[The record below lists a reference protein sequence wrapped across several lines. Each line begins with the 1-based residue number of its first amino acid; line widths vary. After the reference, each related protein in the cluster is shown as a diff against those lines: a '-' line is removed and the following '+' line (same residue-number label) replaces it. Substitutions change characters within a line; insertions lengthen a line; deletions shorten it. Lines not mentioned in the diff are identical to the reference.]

1 MIRLAGVVVSDLRTR
16 IIAAI
21 RAADT
26 TCPGRDCDPYV
37 EIGDCCAEHLA
48 DAVIV
53 ELGLNREGP
62 NQAWIDAEL
71 PIRYRY
77 VTEWTTD
84 D

>member
-1 MIRLAGVVVSDLRTR
+1 MTDLRIR
-16 IIAAI
+16 IA
-21 RAADT
+21 RNL
-26 TCPGRDCDPYV
+26 GSNY
-37 EIGDCCAEHLA
+37 GLA
-48 DAVIV
+48 DDGYSQDDLLRMADGLIH
-53 ELGLNREGP
+53 ELGLIREGP